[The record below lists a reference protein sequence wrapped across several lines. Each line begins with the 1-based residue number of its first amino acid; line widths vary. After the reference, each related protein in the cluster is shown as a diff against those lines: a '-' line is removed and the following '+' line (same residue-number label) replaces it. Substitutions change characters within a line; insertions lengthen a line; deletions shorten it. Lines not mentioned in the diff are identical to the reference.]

1 MCLTMSFRSTSSSN
15 VHGQLMTQS
24 MYVPSRRSADR
35 DSIDEGGRFSSAS
48 ATRHHPVS
56 SSGKSNKRST
66 SVYGLDKSG
75 KEGNEG
81 RVFCT
86 KANSQ
91 KHTKMNIITSFM
103 STAASSSSYS
113 AS

>member
-1 MCLTMSFRSTSSSN
+1 MSFRSTSSSN

-81 RVFCT
+81 KVFLYKSKFT
-86 KANSQ
+86 K
-91 KHTKMNIITSFM
+91 NIQNEYYNVLNEHCSKLFP
-103 STAASSSSYS
+103 YS
-113 AS
+113 VS

>member
-1 MCLTMSFRSTSSSN
+1 MIRSTSSSN

-35 DSIDEGGRFSSAS
+35 DTTDEGGRFSSAS

-56 SSGKSNKRST
+56 ISERSNKRST

-75 KEGNEG
+75 KEGGGNDG
-81 RVFCT
+81 KF
-86 KANSQ
+86 
-91 KHTKMNIITSFM
+91 FL
-103 STAASSSSYS
+103 
-113 AS
+113 